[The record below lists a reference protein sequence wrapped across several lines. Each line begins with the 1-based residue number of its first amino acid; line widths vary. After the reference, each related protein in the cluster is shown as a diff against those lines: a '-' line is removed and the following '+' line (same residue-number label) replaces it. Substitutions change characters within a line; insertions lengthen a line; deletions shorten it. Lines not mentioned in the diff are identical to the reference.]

1 MSTSTAEISTKPERQ
16 PLPWSLWFRQVRA
29 IFRLEIEKN
38 FLGRRSILLY
48 LLALLPIGPL
58 ALLAPFTPPDREFQD
73 FNNYSTIFAVYYG
86 GLILRTV
93 VFFGCAWIFMNLFR
107 GDIIDRSLHF
117 YFLSPV
123 RREVLVVGKYL
134 AGLATSIVLFT
145 TMTVICMLLLYVP
158 HFPSESARFFLDG
171 PGMMQLLT
179 YAGITML
186 ACVGYGAFFMVV
198 GLFIRNPIIPALVLY
213 GWEWLNFLL
222 PPLLKKISVIHY
234 LNSLAPVPV
243 SEGPF
248 AVVAEPTPAWIAIP
262 SLIAV
267 TALVLF
273 IAGHR
278 IRHMEVRYGSE

>member
-1 MSTSTAEISTKPERQ
+1 MSTSTAEISTKKQ
-16 PLPWSLWFRQVRA
+16 PLPWSLWFRQIRA

-58 ALLAPFTPPDREFQD
+58 LLLAPFTPPDREFQN
-73 FNNYSTIFAVYYG
+73 FNNYGTIFAVYYG

-134 AGLATSIVLFT
+134 AGLVTSIILFT
-145 TMTVICMLLLYVP
+145 SMTIICMLLLYIP

-171 PGMMQLLT
+171 QGLTQLLT

-234 LNSLAPVPV
+234 LNSLSPVPV

-273 IAGHR
+273 IAGRR
-278 IRHMEVRYGSE
+278 IRHMEVRYGE